1 MRIDIPKE
9 LLKYLVLDESRQNIE
24 SFKCP
29 VCKFTTK
36 LGPGALRMHLLLKAD
51 PTLNT
56 RYDKEHEEYFCEHQK
71 ELGLNS
77 VRILSSQPR
86 ADMSLTK

>member
-1 MRIDIPKE
+1 MIIDIPEE
-9 LLKYLVLDESRQNIE
+9 LLKYVVLDEKKQKIE

-51 PTLNT
+51 PTLNN
-56 RYDKEHEEYFCEHQK
+56 RHDVAHEEYFREHQK

-86 ADMSLTK
+86 TDMGLS